1 MDLKNIKQNFK
12 YENIV
17 KELNTIFC
25 NIDTEIKQEVEQNLN
40 IKTRNR
46 DLKYTDTLIYKF
58 LYSIPDTTK
67 LYIVSSQN
75 FKNNTSLSRTAYNYR
90 ENQIPLSFY
99 TELYKKISTLYKN
112 LMMIKLNEPI
122 IFACDGTFNNTNS
135 KNEKDILETSLNMG
149 YYDIT
154 NDLPLEISLEGCK
167 KKNNELS
174 IFKKYINSSNIP
186 KNSILILDRAY
197 CSYEFIDF
205 LIKKQYKF
213 VIRFRNNCKNFNK
226 IKNINDVRVIKYFD
240 EFENKIPYDKFE
252 KYIKKSKNKGKY
264 KVINVENPENIKK
277 LDNYKF
283 KYANIKMLYEYTLIT
298 NIPEIDKNDD
308 EIKKIYKQR
317 WDIEIFFK
325 LLKYNFKFEHLK
337 EHNEKHNDEQY
348 RKLYLI
354 NLIVIYLYKIIDKTY
369 FYNNDIKKNKQ
380 VIQNNKIIKYVY
392 KSNKSNIIKGVYNI
406 IDDIIK
412 GNILKDNFIK
422 VCNLYVKYSFVKL
435 GEIKER
441 KAKTPFLK
449 WYVKGHSNRSLMCK
463 FIEAYILKDV
473 SKLNK
478 NTKVL
483 YNICTI
489 TLFN

>member
-1 MDLKNIKQNFK
+1 
-12 YENIV
+12 
-17 KELNTIFC
+17 
-25 NIDTEIKQEVEQNLN
+25 
-40 IKTRNR
+40 
-46 DLKYTDTLIYKF
+46 
-58 LYSIPDTTK
+58 
-67 LYIVSSQN
+67 
-75 FKNNTSLSRTAYNYR
+75 
-90 ENQIPLSFY
+90 
-99 TELYKKISTLYKN
+99 
-112 LMMIKLNEPI
+112 
-122 IFACDGTFNNTNS
+122 
-135 KNEKDILETSLNMG
+135 
-149 YYDIT
+149 
-154 NDLPLEISLEGCK
+154 
-167 KKNNELS
+167 
-174 IFKKYINSSNIP
+174 
-186 KNSILILDRAY
+186 
-197 CSYEFIDF
+197 
-205 LIKKQYKF
+205 
-213 VIRFRNNCKNFNK
+213 
-226 IKNINDVRVIKYFD
+226 
-240 EFENKIPYDKFE
+240 
-252 KYIKKSKNKGKY
+252 
-264 KVINVENPENIKK
+264 
-277 LDNYKF
+277 
-283 KYANIKMLYEYTLIT
+283 MLYEYTLIT